1 MLKQRIITAIALALV
16 VVSTILLLDSL
27 YVSILFA
34 AIMFISM
41 LELVTMTLGPNKTA
55 QWIVGISM
63 LGLFFLSLPEM
74 GISSLFYHSFLGLVL
89 WLLILLFMVHYKYSG
104 DWSVGKRVFTLA
116 FASILIWICV
126 HGLFFIHRH
135 FDQGGWILMYVL
147 TLVWVADIG
156 AYFSGKKFGRHKLAA
171 GISPGKTIEG
181 VIGGLALNAVWITVV
196 FMLTQGWGLQ
206 YTAFL
211 LLGLITA
218 AISVVGDLFESILKR
233 EAGLKDSG
241 KILPGHGG
249 LLDRIDSVIAATPV
263 YLSGLYLLG
272 AV

>member
-1 MLKQRIITAIALALV
+1 MLKQRVITAIVLALI
-16 VVSTILLLDSL
+16 VVSTILLLDSF

-34 AIMFISM
+34 LIMFISM
-41 LELVTMTLGPNKTA
+41 FEMVNMTLPGNKA
-55 QWIVGISM
+55 IQWLAGVVM
-63 LGLFFLSLPEM
+63 LGLFFLSLSDM
-74 GISSLFYHSFLGLVL
+74 GIRSLFYHSFLGLIL
-89 WLLILLFMVHYKYSG
+89 WMLVFLYMFSYRYSG
-104 DWSVGKRVFTLA
+104 QWPKGRRIFTLI
-116 FASILIWICV
+116 FSTLLIWICV
-126 HGLFFIHRH
+126 HGLVFIHKH

-156 AYFSGKKFGRHKLAA
+156 AYFSGKKFGQNKLAP

-181 VIGGLALNAVWITVV
+181 VIGGLMLNAVWITIV
-196 FMLTQGWGLQ
+196 FMITQGWGLH
-206 YTAFL
+206 YVPFL

-263 YLSGLYLLG
+263 YLAGLFMLG

>member
-1 MLKQRIITAIALALV
+1 MLKQRVITAIALALV
-16 VVSTILLLDSL
+16 VVSTILLLDSF
-27 YVSILFA
+27 YVSIMFA
-34 AIMFISM
+34 IIMFVSM
-41 LELVTMTLGPNKTA
+41 LELVNMTLGQNKA
-55 QWIVGISM
+55 VQWIVGIIM
-63 LGLFFLSLPEM
+63 LGLFFLSLPDM
-74 GISSLFYHSFLGLVL
+74 GIRALFYHSFTGLILWFLVL
-89 WLLILLFMVHYKYSG
+89 LYMLSYRYSG
-104 DWSVGKRVFTLA
+104 QWPMSKRVFTLV
-116 FASILIWICV
+116 FASVLIWVCV
-126 HGLFFIHRH
+126 HGLVFIHKH
-135 FDQGGWILMYVL
+135 FDQGGWILMYLL

-156 AYFSGKKFGRHKLAA
+156 AYFSGKKFGRRKLAA

-181 VIGGLALNAVWITVV
+181 VIGGLALNAAWISIVYTI
-196 FMLTQGWGLQ
+196 TQGWGLQ
-206 YTAFL
+206 YVPFL

>member
-1 MLKQRIITAIALALV
+1 MLKQRVITAIVLAIV
-16 VVSTILLLDSL
+16 VVSTILLLDSF

-34 AIMFISM
+34 LIMFISM
-41 LELVTMTLGPNKTA
+41 FELVNMTLPGNKA
-55 QWIVGISM
+55 VQWLAGSVM
-63 LGLFFLSLPEM
+63 LALFFFSLPDM
-74 GISSLFYHSFLGLVL
+74 GIRALYYHSFLGLIAWMLV
-89 WLLILLFMVHYKYSG
+89 LLFMFSYGYSG
-104 DWSVGKRVFTLA
+104 NWPKGKRIVTLI
-116 FASILIWICV
+116 FSTLLIWICV
-126 HGLFFIHRH
+126 HGLVFIHTH

-156 AYFSGKKFGRHKLAA
+156 AYFSGKKFGRHKLAP

-196 FMLTQGWGLQ
+196 FMITQGWGVS
-206 YTAFL
+206 YIPFL
-211 LLGLITA
+211 LLGLMTA
-218 AISVVGDLFESILKR
+218 AISVVGDLYESILKR

-263 YLSGLYLLG
+263 YLAGLFVLG